1 MTYDSSKEDAFIV
14 HTNCGQVK
22 FVNRERL
29 YVYEPSQNYLDLI
42 KDMKKLNEPVEE
54 QPEKRV
60 HFEIKDEKTEE
71 NKTKVEPS
79 NPPQSTEMCQVIPSV
94 TENMMKYTKRQIKR
108 AQKAR
113 VTSRTLGSLT
123 VENFKNVLRQNL
135 IKIVPSPSRMS
146 RSPKTYSDRT
156 LQH

>member
-1 MTYDSSKEDAFIV
+1 MFDTNQTANVFGFSHLVENFRVTYDSNKEDAFIV

-29 YVYEPSQNYLDLI
+29 YVYEPSQNYLELI
-42 KDMKKLNEPVEE
+42 KDMKKLNKLVKQ

-60 HFEIKDEKTEE
+60 HFDIKDENTEN
-71 NKTKVEPS
+71 NKNETELS
-79 NPPQSTEMCQVIPSV
+79 NPPPQSAEICQVIPSV

-113 VTSRTLGSLT
+113 VTYRTLGSLT
-123 VENFKNVLRQNL
+123 VSYTHL
-135 IKIVPSPSRMS
+135 
-146 RSPKTYSDRT
+146 T
-156 LQH
+156 LPTIA